1 MRFPYRWHLADKY
14 PAHGICAHGHTV
26 FGTFVCGGGST
37 MGYKLAGFNHIGGV
51 ELDPTVASIYRCNHN
66 PKHLFVED
74 IRRFNER
81 TDLPDELYRLDLLD
95 GSPPCS
101 SFSMAGSRE
110 KGWGKEKVFREGQ
123 ALQRL
128 DDLVFAYV
136 ETIIKLQPRV
146 AILENVKGLLAGN
159 AKAYAKAI
167 VAKLHKAGYIVQVF
181 LLNAASMG
189 VPQARERCFFIARKQ
204 AVWPSL
210 VLQFAEPSIVFGRV
224 KTEQNG
230 KPLMGKVLQL
240 WNGLRDGDADL
251 GQVSLR
257 LTGKANQFGVKVQ
270 YDNKVSKTLIA
281 GSPTIHSSKPFY
293 LSTSETC
300 SIGSFPQDYD
310 FGTIDPQ
317 YLIGMSVPP
326 VMTAQIAYQ
335 IYNQWLAKQPRSN
348 DA

>member
-1 MRFPYRWHLADKY
+1 MFSYRWRLADKY
-14 PAHGICAHGHTV
+14 PAQGIPVHGHTV

-37 MGYKLAGFNHIGGV
+37 MGYKLAGFHHLGGV
-51 ELDPTVASIYRCNHN
+51 EIDPAVAAIYQRNHN
-66 PKHLFVED
+66 PHHLFVED

-81 TDLPDELYRLDLLD
+81 TDLPNELYQLDLLD

-136 ETIIKLQPRV
+136 DTIAKLQPRV
-146 AILENVKGLLAGN
+146 AVLENVKGLLAGN
-159 AKAYAKAI
+159 AKAYVKTI
-167 VAKLHKAGYIVQVF
+167 VTKLQQAGYAVQVF

-189 VPQARERCFFIARKQ
+189 VPQTRERCFFVARKE
-204 AVWPSL
+204 AAWPSL
-210 VLQFAEPSIVFGRV
+210 VLRFSEPPIVFGRI
-224 KTEQNG
+224 KTTENG
-230 KPLMGKVLQL
+230 KPLTGKVLQL
-240 WNGLRDGDADL
+240 WSGLQDGDADL

-257 LTGKANQFGVKVQ
+257 LIGKANQFGVKVQ

-281 GSPTIHSSKPFY
+281 GSPTIHRSKPFY
-293 LSTSETC
+293 LSAAEAC

-310 FGTIDPQ
+310 FGAIEPQ

-326 VMTAQIAYQ
+326 VMTAHIAYQ
-335 IYNQWLAKQPRSN
+335 IYKQWFAKQPRSS